1 MGYRETQLMLSVEAL
16 EKAERKICR
25 LCRSRSVSP
34 QLVNEA
40 LSRRD
45 LAVEEV
51 EKWEKR
57 VQAERKRYEDGSSEH
72 P

>member
-1 MGYRETQLMLSVEAL
+1 MGYRETQLVLSVEAL
-16 EKAERKICR
+16 EKAEREICR
-25 LCRSRSVSP
+25 LRASQSVSP

-40 LSRRD
+40 LFRRD

-51 EKWEKR
+51 QKWEKR
-57 VQAERKRYEDGSSEH
+57 VQAERKRYEDGGSEH

>member
-16 EKAERKICR
+16 EKAEREICR
-25 LCRSRSVSP
+25 LRASQSVSP

-40 LSRRD
+40 LFRRD

-51 EKWEKR
+51 QKWEKR
-57 VQAERKRYEDGSSEH
+57 VHAERKRYEDDGSEH